1 MAKKKNSSA
10 PKKELPAWL
19 KAVKGF
25 FRFFGRALVTVLS
38 VFIISGC
45 IIGCVLAAVV
55 LGMVDDA
62 EGIDLNSLELNYT
75 SIIYTKDPDTG
86 EYTEDTK
93 LYGEKGKLIWA
104 DYDEMPSYLI
114 DATVAAEDKRFWQHQ
129 GVDFTRTIYAT
140 VKFLTGNTDGGGSTI
155 TQQLIK
161 NATGHNEVRIDRKVK
176 EIFNALAM

>member
-114 DATVAAEDKRFWQHQ
+114 DATVAAEDGRA
-129 GVDFTRTIYAT
+129 R
-140 VKFLTGNTDGGGSTI
+140 
-155 TQQLIK
+155 
-161 NATGHNEVRIDRKVK
+161 R
-176 EIFNALAM
+176 